1 MAGLR
6 FADVQSRP
14 TEFLDFTSLTL
25 EEFQI
30 LISPFEVAFQ
40 AHMAAWRFD
49 GTPRT
54 ARRFTVYKNCP
65 LPTPEDRLFFLLT
78 YLKTYSLQVVQGR
91 LFGMLQGKAN
101 QWIHVLLPVLL
112 AALRTLGDA
121 PARSLT
127 TLAQR
132 LGVAEADAAT
142 VVGALEEEP
151 APVVGAPAAAP
162 ASPLLPMTGPNGATS
177 APRTLLN
184 RKRVI
189 AARKKTIQ

>member
-6 FADVQSRP
+6 FADAQSRP

-30 LISPFEVAFQ
+30 LIPPFEVAFQ

-49 GTPRT
+49 GAPRT

-78 YLKTYSLQVVQGR
+78 YLKTYALQVVHGR

-112 AALRTLGDA
+112 AALLAALRTLGDA
-121 PARSLT
+121 PARSLPA
-127 TLAQR
+127 LAQR
-132 LGVAEADAAT
+132 PGGPVTDA
-142 VVGALEEEP
+142 
-151 APVVGAPAAAP
+151 
-162 ASPLLPMTGPNGATS
+162 
-177 APRTLLN
+177 
-184 RKRVI
+184 
-189 AARKKTIQ
+189 